1 MRHTISTGIVSMLL
15 TGIAWAQVDLNKAQE
30 IELDGLNGL
39 GPTMTRAIMNERQK
53 TPFRDWTDVMQ
64 RVKGIGPKKSGQPVR
79 AGGTGAR
86 PVLWPSPCIPHEK
99 ALSLR

>member
-53 TPFRDWTDVMQ
+53 APFRDWIDVMQ
-64 RVKGIGPKKSGQPVR
+64 RVKGIGPQKAASLSEQGVRVQGQSYGQAPTPPMKKP
-79 AGGTGAR
+79 
-86 PVLWPSPCIPHEK
+86 
-99 ALSLR
+99 

>member
-53 TPFRDWTDVMQ
+53 APFRDWTDVMQ
-64 RVKGIGPKKSGQPVR
+64 RVKGIGPKKAASLSEQGVRVQGQSYGQAP
-79 AGGTGAR
+79 ASHMKK
-86 PVLWPSPCIPHEK
+86 P
-99 ALSLR
+99 

>member
-53 TPFRDWTDVMQ
+53 APFRDWTDVMQ
-64 RVKGIGPKKSGQPVR
+64 RVKGIKQGTAKKLSAAGLTVNGQSYQEEKPKSK
-79 AGGTGAR
+79 
-86 PVLWPSPCIPHEK
+86 
-99 ALSLR
+99 

>member
-64 RVKGIGPKKSGQPVR
+64 RVKGIGPKK
-79 AGGTGAR
+79 R
-86 PVLWPSPCIPHEK
+86 PACQSRGYGCKASPMAKPLHPP
-99 ALSLR
+99 